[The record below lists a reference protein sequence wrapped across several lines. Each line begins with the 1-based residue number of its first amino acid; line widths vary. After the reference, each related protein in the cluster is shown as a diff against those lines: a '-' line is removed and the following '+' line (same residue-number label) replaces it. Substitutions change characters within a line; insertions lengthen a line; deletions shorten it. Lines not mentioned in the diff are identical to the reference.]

1 VWVRRSLDG
10 VEKLHVGDVIDID
23 LFLQDNGQAF
33 PVQLDGED
41 GRREGELAYCRLP
54 LVQGGF

>member
-1 VWVRRSLDG
+1 